1 MHLILYILLVSSCS
15 VIAWQDFRQRAV
27 VWIVF
32 PILTLTLLALQW
44 LYTGPFA
51 VAISLGFNLLLL
63 GLILLILWFYIVVIR
78 KKNFLNVSLGL
89 GDILFLLALAFGFPT
104 ATFIV
109 LLCSGLLAALL
120 AHGVVSVF
128 RKWQTIPLAGL
139 MAFFLLTIY
148 TVAWLWDIQ
157 MLYLM

>member
-1 MHLILYILLVSSCS
+1 MHLLLYILLASSCS
-15 VIAWQDFRQRAV
+15 VIVWQDFRQRAV

-32 PILTLTLLALQW
+32 PMLILTLLVLHLLN
-44 LYTGPFA
+44 TGSLA

-63 GLILLILWFYIVVIR
+63 GLILLVLWFYTVVVR

-89 GDILFLLALAFGFPT
+89 GDILFLLALAIGFPT
-104 ATFIV
+104 VTFII
-109 LLCSGLLAALL
+109 LLGSGLLAALL

-139 MAFFLLTIY
+139 MAFFLLAIY
-148 TVAWLWDIQ
+148 TAAWLWDIQ
-157 MLYLM
+157 ILYLM